1 MKSDGFQR
9 FFVYSFFVSRNFF
22 YFCAFIGISEIPF
35 RVTEKKQT
43 NYNKLIYTQ
52 CKIKL
57 LAILLAIACIYQLSF
72 SLKARSVEKKAAE
85 YAAKVS
91 ESDSLRQAAEIYY
104 LDSVQNRP
112 VYDLGFIS
120 FTYKE
125 VKEKE
130 INLGLDLKGGMNV
143 MLEVQVRGG
152 HRPCQQGA

>member
-1 MKSDGFQR
+1 M
-9 FFVYSFFVSRNFF
+9 YLP
-22 YFCAFIGISEIPF
+22 ALLLTESEK
-35 RVTEKKQT
+35 RGE
-43 NYNKLIYTQ
+43 
-52 CKIKL
+52 
-57 LAILLAIACIYQLSF
+57 
-72 SLKARSVEKKAAE
+72 KAAE

-130 INLGLDLKGGMNV
+130 INLGLDLKGGM
-143 MLEVQVRGG
+143 MSCSRC
-152 HRPCQQGA
+152 RWRTC

>member
-1 MKSDGFQR
+1 MQSKG
-9 FFVYSFFVSRNFF
+9 V
-22 YFCAFIGISEIPF
+22 
-35 RVTEKKQT
+35 
-43 NYNKLIYTQ
+43 
-52 CKIKL
+52 IKL

-143 MLEVQVRGG
+143 MLEVQVEDVLKALQVTAHTIRCSR
-152 HRPCQQGA
+152 RPSPVPTRRLKRVPTTTSASSPRLIVRFPAVLRWLRFS

>member
-1 MKSDGFQR
+1 MQSKG
-9 FFVYSFFVSRNFF
+9 V
-22 YFCAFIGISEIPF
+22 
-35 RVTEKKQT
+35 
-43 NYNKLIYTQ
+43 
-52 CKIKL
+52 IKL

-143 MLEVQVRGG
+143 MLEVQVEDVLKALHTIRCSR
-152 HRPCQQGA
+152 RPSPVPTRRLKRVPTTTSASSPRLIVRFPAVLRWLRFS

>member
-1 MKSDGFQR
+1 MQSKG
-9 FFVYSFFVSRNFF
+9 V
-22 YFCAFIGISEIPF
+22 
-35 RVTEKKQT
+35 
-43 NYNKLIYTQ
+43 
-52 CKIKL
+52 IKL

-125 VKEKE
+125 VKEGDQ
-130 INLGLDLKGGMNV
+130 LGSRPEGRYECHARGAGGGRA
-143 MLEVQVRGG
+143 ESPGR
-152 HRPCQQGA
+152 